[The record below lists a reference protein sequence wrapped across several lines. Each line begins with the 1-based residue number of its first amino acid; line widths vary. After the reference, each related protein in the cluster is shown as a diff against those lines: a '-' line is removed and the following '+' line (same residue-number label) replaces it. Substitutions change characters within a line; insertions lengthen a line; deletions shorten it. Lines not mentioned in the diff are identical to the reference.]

1 MLRLSDAGSGYR
13 ESVTVRDAHP
23 AAPAGDEAARDAAI
37 GEIDW
42 AVPAEGSTAS
52 VFDAPSGPLAVVSL
66 GDPAHPRVV
75 MVPGATGSKEDF
87 VLMLP
92 LLAEAGFFVQSYD
105 LAGNY
110 ESAEAG
116 PPEGGVYD
124 YPLFIDDLVAFLE
137 AGEPAHLL
145 GYSFAGIV
153 AQVVVARRPE
163 LVRSLTL
170 LTTPPDP
177 GNSYRHVKRIGWL
190 STYLTPRQGAA
201 LMIWGIVTNKNR
213 VGPSRLA
220 FVRSR
225 FDLTRRSSVDDIV
238 RLMKDAPDAAAEVRA
253 TGVPSLVATSTHD
266 LWPVERYAL
275 LAERL
280 GARLAVYDTGHS
292 PCETTPHQLVRDMLA
307 LYRSA
312 EES

>member
-1 MLRLSDAGSGYR
+1 MTARDVHPAVPADDAASRDAG
-13 ESVTVRDAHP
+13 
-23 AAPAGDEAARDAAI
+23 I

-42 AVPAEGSTAS
+42 SVPAVGSIAS

-66 GDPAHPRVV
+66 GDPSHPRVV
-75 MVPGATGSKEDF
+75 LVPGATGSKEDF

-92 LLAEAGFFVQSYD
+92 LLADAGFFVQSYD

-110 ESAEAG
+110 GSWQAG
-116 PPEGGVYD
+116 PADGGRYD
-124 YPLFIDDLVAFLE
+124 YPLFIDDMVAFLE
-137 AGEPAHLL
+137 AGAPAHLL

-153 AQVVVARRPE
+153 AQLVAAGRPE

-190 STYLTPRQGAA
+190 SPYLTPRQGAG

-213 VGPSRLA
+213 VGPARLE
-220 FVRSR
+220 FVRER
-225 FDLTRRSSVDDIV
+225 FDLTRRACVDDIV
-238 RLMKDAPDAAAEVRA
+238 HLMKHAPDAASAVRA
-253 TGVPSLVATSTHD
+253 AGVPALVATSTHD
-266 LWPVERYAL
+266 LWPVERYSL

-307 LYRSA
+307 LFASA
-312 EES
+312 DAA

>member
-1 MLRLSDAGSGYR
+1 MVCRVELRGQLFDDAV
-13 ESVTVRDAHP
+13 E
-23 AAPAGDEAARDAAI
+23 RDAAI
-37 GEIDW
+37 GETDW
-42 AVPAEGSTAS
+42 AAPLPGAVSS
-52 VFDAPSGPLAVVSL
+52 VFPAPSGPLALVSL
-66 GDPAHPRVV
+66 GDPTHPRVV
-75 MVPGATGSKEDF
+75 LVPGATGSKEDF

-92 LLAEAGFFVQSYD
+92 LLAGAGYFVQAYD

-116 PPEGGVYD
+116 PPPGGRYD
-124 YPLFIDDLVAFLE
+124 YELFVDDLVAVLA
-137 AGEPAHLL
+137 AGTPAHLL

-153 AQVVVARRPE
+153 AQLVTARRPE

-190 STYLTPRQGAA
+190 SPAIGPRAGAA
-201 LMIWGIVTNKNR
+201 LMLWGIRSNLNK

-225 FDLTRRSSVDDIV
+225 FALTRRGCIDDIV
-238 RLMKDAPDAAAEVRA
+238 DLMKHAPDVAPAVRA
-253 TGVPSLVATSTHD
+253 TGTRCLVATSEHD
-266 LWPVERYAL
+266 LWPVARYAA

-280 GARLAVYDTGHS
+280 GARIAVYRTGHS
-292 PCETTPHQLVRDMLA
+292 PCETTPHQLVRDMLR
-307 LYRSA
+307 LF
-312 EES
+312 EETDAS